1 MVMIIKIETPNLFPN
16 LLGIRMNVKLSC
28 DSKMEDDIIDRILSI
43 VTIFVLNNNF
53 RFCQEQREIILKERP
68 GITHQELTKL
78 IGTMWNALQEQSKEV
93 WDCHFVLFFWKRCDV
108 PPKILFQELII
119 KKYIVYSMYE

>member
-1 MVMIIKIETPNLFPN
+1 MIIKIETPNLFPN

-93 WDCHFVLFFWKRCDV
+93 
-108 PPKILFQELII
+108 
-119 KKYIVYSMYE
+119 